1 MDIDRLKMF
10 ITVADCLNF
19 TKAAEQLYI
28 SQPTLS
34 RHISELEDIM
44 QTELL
49 ERTTRKMS
57 LTKAGKLFYAES
69 VQIVNRYDALMQ
81 RVTRLGNGLSGSL
94 RIGYLELFTQ
104 DILPIAI
111 RTFHEKFPMV
121 DLIFKETTLREANS
135 MILSGDLDLCFMV
148 AHEETQWAPELDHR
162 RIFTGQ
168 VQLFVSNF
176 HPLAKY
182 QMVNPTMLKNE
193 KILMYNVGETPDL
206 QERIKQICLKGG
218 FVPNFVY
225 GNFSP
230 GAIFLMV
237 QAGQGVAL
245 LSSLITSILLTNERF
260 HSLSLEGVQAVTN
273 LELVWHKNN
282 SNPCIQNFVTEVQEA
297 SHPGSTEE

>member
-1 MDIDRLKMF
+1 MDIDRLRMF

-69 VQIVNRYDALMQ
+69 IQIVHRYDALMQ
-81 RVTRLGNGLSGSL
+81 RVTRLGSGLSGSL
-94 RIGYLELFTQ
+94 SVGYLELFTQ
-104 DILPIAI
+104 NILPVAI

-121 DLIFKETTLREANS
+121 DLTFKETTLREANT
-135 MILSGDLDLCFMV
+135 MISSGDLDLCFMV
-148 AHEETQWAPELDHR
+148 AHEDTQWAPDLEYR

-168 VQLFVSNF
+168 VQLIVSNF
-176 HPLAKY
+176 HPLSKY
-182 QMVNPTMLKNE
+182 QMVNPSMLKNE
-193 KILMYNVGETPDL
+193 KILMYNVGETPEL
-206 QERIKQICLKGG
+206 QERITQICLKSG
-218 FVPNFVY
+218 FAPNFVY

-245 LSSLITSILLTNERF
+245 LSSLITSILLTDERF

-273 LELVWHKNN
+273 LELVWRKDNG
-282 SNPCIQNFVTEVQEA
+282 NPCIQNFVTEVEEA
-297 SHPGSTEE
+297 SHPGSTAE